1 MVGQE
6 AVEGVELGVAE
17 EGGDALVGKGC
28 GGEEFVD
35 GTETVVTEKIVVIH
49 VGEDMD
55 GGAEFACIDVECFGY
70 GQDALEL
77 AMKQVIADDGGDDT
91 AIVERERDFIDRF
104 HGKEVMLFVN
114 DKALGYWHI
123 NFIKGVLSER
133 IIHS

>member
-1 MVGQE
+1 M
-6 AVEGVELGVAE
+6 ELGVAE
-17 EGGDALVGKGC
+17 EGGDALGGEG
-28 GGEEFVD
+28 GGEEEIVD
-35 GTETVVTEKIVVIH
+35 GAETVVTEKIVVIH

-55 GGAEFACIDVECFGY
+55 GGTEFACIDVECFGY

-77 AMKQVIADDGGDDT
+77 AMKQVIADNGSNDA
-91 AIVERERDFIDRF
+91 AIIERERDFIDGF

-114 DKALGYWHI
+114 NKALGYWHI

>member
-1 MVGQE
+1 MVSKE
-6 AVEGVELGVAE
+6 TVEGVELGVAE
-17 EGGDALVGKGC
+17 EGGDALVGEGG
-28 GGEEFVD
+28 GGEEIVD
-35 GTETVVTEKIVVIH
+35 GAETVVTEEIVVIH

-55 GGAEFACIDVECFGY
+55 GGTKIARIYIEGSGY

-77 AMKQVIADDGGDDT
+77 AMKQVIADNRSNDA
-91 AIVERERDFIDRF
+91 AIIERNRDFIDGL

-123 NFIKGVLSER
+123 EFVKCVLSER

>member
-1 MVGQE
+1 M
-6 AVEGVELGVAE
+6 ELGIAE
-17 EGGDALVGKGC
+17 EGGNTL
-28 GGEEFVD
+28 GGEGGSEEEIVD
-35 GTETVVTEKIVVIH
+35 GTETVVAEEIVVIH

-55 GGAEFACIDVECFGY
+55 GGTEFACIDVECSGY

-91 AIVERERDFIDRF
+91 AIVEWERDFIDRF

-114 DKALGYWHI
+114 DKTLGYWHI
-123 NFIKGVLSER
+123 EFVKCVLSER

>member
-1 MVGQE
+1 M
-6 AVEGVELGVAE
+6 ELGVAE

-35 GTETVVTEKIVVIH
+35 GAETVVTEEIVVVH

-70 GQDALEL
+70 GQDAFEL
-77 AMKQVIADDGGDDT
+77 AMKQVIANNGSNDA
-91 AIVERERDFIDRF
+91 AIIERKRDFIDGF
-104 HGKEVMLFVN
+104 HGKEVMFFVN
-114 DKALGYWHI
+114 DKAVGYWHI
-123 NFIKGVLSER
+123 EFIECVLSER